1 MYRSCVRPRELRR
14 SALDMMFV
22 KTLSFFWILLMVV
35 GAFAQTK
42 SFDSPNKRARA
53 VIVPV
58 GARGYEAY
66 ESRLDIRS
74 ASGRLLRR
82 KSFQSRDH
90 NHGEGVAHGEWTADG
105 RIFVFNTFS
114 SGGHQPWH
122 WFTHIYS
129 IRTNRFY
136 NLDSRAR
143 AITSDF
149 KLSGDTL
156 LTTRLADAGGADVPL
171 TIRLARWR

>member
-1 MYRSCVRPRELRR
+1 
-14 SALDMMFV
+14 MFV
-22 KTLSFFWILLMVV
+22 KTLSAFWIVLMVAS
-35 GAFAQTK
+35 AFAQTR
-42 SFDSPNKRARA
+42 SFDSPNKTTRA
-53 VIVPV
+53 VIIPV
-58 GARGYEAY
+58 GAKGYEAY
-66 ESRLDIRS
+66 ESRVDIRS

-90 NHGEGVAHGEWTADG
+90 NHGEGVAHAKWTADG

-122 WFTHIYS
+122 CFTYIYR

-136 NLDSRAR
+136 NLDSSRR

-149 KLSGDTL
+149 KMAGDTL
-156 LTTRLADAGGADVPL
+156 ITTRLADAGGKDVPL

>member
-1 MYRSCVRPRELRR
+1 
-14 SALDMMFV
+14 MMFV
-22 KTLSFFWILLMVV
+22 KTLSVLWILLIVASAV
-35 GAFAQTK
+35 AQTR
-42 SFDSPNKRARA
+42 SFDSPNKTTRA
-53 VIVPV
+53 VIIPV
-58 GARGYEAY
+58 GTKGYEAY
-66 ESRLDIRS
+66 ESRLEIRS

-90 NHGEGVAHGEWTADG
+90 NHGEGVAHAEWTADG

-122 WFTHIYS
+122 WFTYIYS

-136 NLDSRAR
+136 NLDSRMR

-156 LTTRLADAGGADVPL
+156 LTTRLAAAGAKDVPL

>member
-1 MYRSCVRPRELRR
+1 MSRIIYS
-14 SALDMMFV
+14 SALDVMFV
-22 KTLSFFWILLMVV
+22 KTLSVLWIVLMVA

-42 SFDSPNKRARA
+42 SFDSPNKTTRA
-53 VIVPV
+53 VIIPV
-58 GARGYEAY
+58 GAKGYEAS
-66 ESRLDIRS
+66 ESRVDIRS

-90 NHGEGVAHGEWTADG
+90 NHGEGVAHAEWTADG

-122 WFTHIYS
+122 WFTYIYS
-129 IRTNRFY
+129 VRTNRFY
-136 NLDSRAR
+136 SLDSRVR

-156 LTTRLADAGGADVPL
+156 LTTRLADAGGKDAPL
-171 TIRLARWR
+171 TIHLARWR

>member
-1 MYRSCVRPRELRR
+1 MLI
-14 SALDMMFV
+14 
-22 KTLSFFWILLMVV
+22 KTLSVLWILLIVA

-42 SFDSPNKRARA
+42 SFDSPNKTTRA
-53 VIVPV
+53 VIIPV
-58 GARGYEAY
+58 GAKGYEAY
-66 ESRLDIRS
+66 ESRVDIRS

-90 NHGEGVAHGEWTADG
+90 NHGEGVAHAEWTADG

-122 WFTHIYS
+122 WFTYIYS
-129 IRTNRFY
+129 VRTNRFY
-136 NLDSRAR
+136 NLDSRER

-149 KLSGDTL
+149 KLSGGTL
-156 LTTRLADAGGADVPL
+156 LTTQLAAAGGKDVPL
-171 TIRLARWR
+171 SMRLARWR